1 MNKALMNKA
10 LMNKALMNDDW
21 FIKFLLAANHVL

>member
-1 MNKALMNKA
+1 MNKASMNKA
-10 LMNKALMNDDW
+10 LMNKALMNDAW